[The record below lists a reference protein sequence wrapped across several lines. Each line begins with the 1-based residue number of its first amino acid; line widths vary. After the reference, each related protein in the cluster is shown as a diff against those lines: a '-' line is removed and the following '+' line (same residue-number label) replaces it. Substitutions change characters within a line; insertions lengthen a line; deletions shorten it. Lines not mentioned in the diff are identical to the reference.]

1 MLPYGHRAP
10 EADLIS
16 EVIGDAR
23 RAENWTSP
31 DLVRACIAPMEK
43 HESVTFS
50 RYYLLA
56 IPPVVVDFEPAR
68 VQGKFYLEAKRCWCH
83 EHGIVYVPIFL
94 HERLTR
100 AQLAAR
106 LQFER
111 TELEHARRAI
121 NEERGLRRVPV
132 HRELD
137 EAEIDAEALRRLN
150 REIRRNTHLR
160 GASKARRLAAIKRH
174 VLLLWQRNPRKAR
187 WLVRTHQEP
196 SYRAVLEAPPTEPA
210 AVRCKRERANS
221 PGRLLG
227 RDNPAEPFGRTTRAR
242 QPSTWPS
249 AFRWSKR
256 VNIR

>member
-1 MLPYGHRAP
+1 MLTYGHRMP
-10 EADLIS
+10 SLDLIS
-16 EVIGDAR
+16 EVMGDTR

-31 DLVRACIAPMEK
+31 DPVRACVGPMAK

-56 IPPVVVDFEPAR
+56 VPPVVVDYEPAP
-68 VQGKFYLEAKRCWCH
+68 VQGKFYFDAKRRWCH
-83 EHGIVYVPIFL
+83 ERGIVHVPIFL

-106 LQFER
+106 LLFER

-121 NEERGLRRVPV
+121 NQERGLRRVPV
-132 HRELD
+132 PRELD

-160 GASKARRLAAIKRH
+160 GASKARRLAAIKRQ

-187 WLVRTHQEP
+187 WIVRTQQQALVTADVG
-196 SYRAVLEAPPTEPA
+196 SR
-210 AVRCKRERANS
+210 
-221 PGRLLG
+221 
-227 RDNPAEPFGRTTRAR
+227 
-242 QPSTWPS
+242 
-249 AFRWSKR
+249 
-256 VNIR
+256 